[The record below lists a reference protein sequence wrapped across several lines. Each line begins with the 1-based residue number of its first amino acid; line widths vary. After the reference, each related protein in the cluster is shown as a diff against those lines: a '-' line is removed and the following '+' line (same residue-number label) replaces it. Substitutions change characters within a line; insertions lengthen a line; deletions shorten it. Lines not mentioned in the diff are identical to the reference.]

1 MKKIIVFLLVL
12 LPAIFTAE
20 TMFGQLS
27 IGVKVG
33 YNASKLSANID
44 SVTTSFKS
52 GMQFGA
58 FVRIGKK
65 LYLQPELYY
74 TTQGGVFTSN
84 TQNWKQTVKIG
95 SLDLPVLIGIK
106 VLDIKM
112 VNVRVLAGPEAS
124 FVINSLTSIEEGGI
138 NNSLG
143 PLTKGDFSSVNWSLQ
158 AGAGV
163 DVWRFTLDIRYQ
175 VGLSQM
181 VKEVKKYTFDT
192 KNNVWVVSL
201 GFKIL

>member
-1 MKKIIVFLLVL
+1 MKKIIVILLVL

-20 TMFGQLS
+20 TMFGQLN

-58 FVRIGKK
+58 FVRIGSK

-95 SLDLPVLIGIK
+95 SLDLPVLVGVK
-106 VLDIKM
+106 VLDLKL

-124 FVINSLTSIEEGGI
+124 FVINKSIEEGGVK
-138 NNSLG
+138 NSLG
-143 PLTKGDFSSVNWSLQ
+143 PLSKGDLSSVNWSLQ

-163 DVWRFTLDIRYQ
+163 DVWKFTLDIRYQ

-181 VKEVKKYTFDT
+181 VKEVKSYSFDS
-192 KNNVWVVSL
+192 KNNVWVISL
-201 GFKIL
+201 GFKII